1 MKGEPCERAGLPI
14 DMIDTGPSWRDV
26 VRNIAQLAAI
36 IVIGMALVFGASI
49 VMGMILASDWVGG

>member
-1 MKGEPCERAGLPI
+1 MNEPCERAGLPI